1 MKSNK
6 TLLLSHIR
14 ILSFNKN
21 HQLLIKHLFIFLK
34 GAQVSI
40 SQNSKLRFTFL
51 IVNFM
56 ILVFELHL
64 HFIHNQILL
73 SKSLFKARHITSH
86 MIIYEIWSL
95 KYQIEVAI
103 FLFKRLQDPFQEHL
117 FGLSMT

>member
-1 MKSNK
+1 
-6 TLLLSHIR
+6 
-14 ILSFNKN
+14 
-21 HQLLIKHLFIFLK
+21 
-34 GAQVSI
+34 
-40 SQNSKLRFTFL
+40 
-51 IVNFM
+51 M

-73 SKSLFKARHITSH
+73 SKSLFKARHITNH
-86 MIIYEIWSL
+86 MITYEIWSL